1 VLLVCIF
8 SVCKPYCEL
17 ICLNRRDVA
26 FEFIEA
32 FFMKKQS
39 LNEKYNMDI
48 GLYRSLGEF
57 YTCTL
62 LENLKIFKV
71 LRNLCPQ
78 NLL

>member
-32 FFMKKQS
+32 FFMKKT
-39 LNEKYNMDI
+39 K
-48 GLYRSLGEF
+48 
-57 YTCTL
+57 
-62 LENLKIFKV
+62 LELEV
-71 LRNLCPQ
+71 
-78 NLL
+78 